1 MFQEVKKLFNL
12 LIVDDEEII
21 CKGIKSMVKRMEY
34 PSIQKIFTATELN
47 EIRNKVLEIKPE
59 IIITD
64 INMPEINGLQMAEDI
79 LETNPD
85 CRLIIL
91 SGYDEFSYARRA
103 IKFGAV
109 DYLLKPASM
118 TELKSA
124 IEKAVEQ
131 INYKKLM
138 NSQKDVMEESLSLKD
153 NNDLDERTIIGIAKK
168 FVRENFNKDI
178 DMAVVSNTVSMNYS
192 YFSKLFKDVTGMN
205 FSEYITSVR
214 MEEARKMLD
223 NPLSKIYEIS
233 KRVGYDNPKYFSKVF
248 KAYFGLSPERYKN
261 K

>member
-1 MFQEVKKLFNL
+1 MYNL

-21 CKGIKSMVKRMEY
+21 CKGIKSMIHRMNN
-34 PSIQKIFTATELN
+34 PCIHRVFTATELN
-47 EIRNKVLEIKPE
+47 ETRNIVIEIKPE

-85 CRLIIL
+85 CRLIVL

-118 TELKSA
+118 TELKDALDKA
-124 IEKAVEQ
+124 IEQ
-131 INYKKLM
+131 INYKKQI
-138 NSQKDVMEESLSLKD
+138 NEQKDAKEERLSQSD
-153 NNDLDERTIIGIAKK
+153 NTDLDEKTIIGMAKK
-168 FVRENFNKDI
+168 FVRQNYNKNI

-192 YFSKLFKDVTGMN
+192 YFSKLFKEVTGMN

-223 NPLSKIYEIS
+223 NPVSKIYEIS
-233 KRVGYDNPKYFSKVF
+233 ERVGYDNPKYFSKVF
-248 KAYFGLSPERYKN
+248 KAYFGLSPEQYK
-261 K
+261 KK